1 MEINEIKMII
11 DRSQSDIDIA
21 KSLIKKGFQNM
32 TSDEKQSFLSGLKGA
47 YNYSDFNRIEATV
60 YYLANRLKDIWIES
74 ETLANELGV
83 AWDEMFNYPYDK
95 YRFDDISTK
104 YDWSVDDILNKANRE
119 RYINNI
125 KTILISFIDDITDIP
140 NSLEK
145 MNFEGAN
152 NIEKQLLL
160 LNEKIVAAKNNND
173 NMMLN
178 ASKSWAYSGDV
189 YGGEI

>member
-1 MEINEIKMII
+1 MEINGIKMII

-83 AWDEMFNYPYDK
+83 AWDEIFNYPYDK
-95 YRFDDISTK
+95 YGFDDISTK

-152 NIEKQLLL
+152 NIEKQLLS

-178 ASKSWAYSGDV
+178 ASQSWAYSGDV

>member
-1 MEINEIKMII
+1 MEINGIKMII

-83 AWDEMFNYPYDK
+83 DWDEIFNYPYDK
-95 YRFDDISTK
+95 YGFDDISTK

-145 MNFEGAN
+145 MNFEDAN

-160 LNEKIVAAKNNND
+160 LNKKIVAAKNNND